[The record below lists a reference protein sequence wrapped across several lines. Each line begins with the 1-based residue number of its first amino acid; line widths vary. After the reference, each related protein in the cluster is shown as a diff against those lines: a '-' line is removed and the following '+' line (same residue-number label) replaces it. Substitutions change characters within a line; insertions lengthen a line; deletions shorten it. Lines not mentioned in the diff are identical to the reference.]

1 MPTVAQQGL
10 PGYAIPESW
19 LGILGPAGLS
29 RDLVNRVNQAVARA
43 IADPEVKARVEGLGY
58 EVTGSTPEQFQKQID
73 KTVDIYRR
81 IVTTAGIKPE

>member
-1 MPTVAQQGL
+1 LPTVAQGGL
-10 PGYAIPESW
+10 PGFAIPESW
-19 LGILGPAGLS
+19 LGILGPAGLP
-29 RDLVNRVNQAVARA
+29 RAVVMRFNEASSKA
-43 IADPEVKARVEGLGY
+43 IADPEVKARIEGLGY